1 VRNRS
6 RAIASDP
13 ATILRLARALLVDK
27 AARISDGA
35 KGAEALD
42 HPLTSLD
49 RRAES
54 LRSRLEVFGKK
65 NSAKNLGAAA
75 VLRSQ
80 SQTTFFAIFPKKK
93 SGDGEYAEPL
103 GRASLADGV
112 ALGHGLT
119 L

>member
-1 VRNRS
+1 LLLSASVVRNGS

-65 NSAKNLGAAA
+65 NSAKKFLG
-75 VLRSQ
+75 
-80 SQTTFFAIFPKKK
+80 P
-93 SGDGEYAEPL
+93 SGEGEDAKPL
-103 GRASLADGV
+103 GRASLAD
-112 ALGHGLT
+112 ARCR
-119 L
+119 

>member
-1 VRNRS
+1 LCGTEAAPSHQTQRPFS
-6 RAIASDP
+6 G
-13 ATILRLARALLVDK
+13 LRRGLLIDK

-65 NSAKNLGAAA
+65 NLAKKFLGSFVDFALTIADHL
-75 VLRSQ
+75 LR
-80 SQTTFFAIFPKKK
+80 FFPEKK
-93 SGDGEYAEPL
+93 SL
-103 GRASLADGV
+103 KSGRRERCHARLWA
-112 ALGHGLT
+112 AC
-119 L
+119 